1 MSDPIREMAEEAGRY
16 QQSTAYLGDGD
27 AKNDSIN
34 AAIRRQSGRGL
45 GSNPRPA
52 SGKIHTGSNRGPARS
67 SFDKDLADKISQ
79 EMKEGK
85 E

>member
-1 MSDPIREMAEEAGRY
+1 MSDPIRELAELQGRY
-16 QQSTAYLGDGD
+16 QRSTAHLGD
-27 AKNDSIN
+27 AKNDDIN
-34 AAIRRQSGRGL
+34 AAIRRLSGRGR

-52 SGKIHTGSNRGPARS
+52 SGKIHTGSSGGPARS
-67 SFDKDLADKISQ
+67 AFDKVLADKISQ

>member
-16 QQSTAYLGDGD
+16 QRSTAHMGD

-34 AAIRRQSGRGL
+34 AAIRRQSGRDL

>member
-1 MSDPIREMAEEAGRY
+1 MSDPIRAMAEEAGRY

-34 AAIRRQSGRGL
+34 AAIRRQSGRDL

-67 SFDKDLADKISQ
+67 SFDKGLADKISQ

>member
-1 MSDPIREMAEEAGRY
+1 MSDPIRELAELQGRY
-16 QQSTAYLGDGD
+16 QRSTPHLGD

-45 GSNPRPA
+45 GSNSRPA
-52 SGKIHTGSNRGPARS
+52 SGKIHTGSRGGPARPA
-67 SFDKDLADKISQ
+67 FDKDLADKISQ
-79 EMKEGK
+79 EMKEDR

>member
-1 MSDPIREMAEEAGRY
+1 MSDPIRAMAEEQGRY
-16 QQSTAYLGDGD
+16 QQSTAYQGNPN
-27 AKNDSIN
+27 NDSIN
-34 AAIRRQSGRGL
+34 AAIRRLSGRGT

-52 SGKIHTGSNRGPARS
+52 SGKIHTGSSGGPVRS

>member
-1 MSDPIREMAEEAGRY
+1 MSDPIRELAALQGRSY
-16 QQSTAYLGDGD
+16 QQSTAHLGDQN
-27 AKNDSIN
+27 NDSIN

-52 SGKIHTGSNRGPARS
+52 SGKIHTGFNGGPARS